1 MGSIM
6 NNSYEW
12 YKFIE
17 ISVTDITRIAH
28 WNGIKDLYG
37 HKGNEIKY
45 FTQAIL
51 PLEEKLLICLSW
63 NINII

>member
-1 MGSIM
+1 MGPII
-6 NNSYEW
+6 NPYVR

-17 ISVTDITRIAH
+17 ISAIDITRIAH

-45 FTQAIL
+45 FTLAIL
-51 PLEEKLLICLSW
+51 PSGEKLLICLSW